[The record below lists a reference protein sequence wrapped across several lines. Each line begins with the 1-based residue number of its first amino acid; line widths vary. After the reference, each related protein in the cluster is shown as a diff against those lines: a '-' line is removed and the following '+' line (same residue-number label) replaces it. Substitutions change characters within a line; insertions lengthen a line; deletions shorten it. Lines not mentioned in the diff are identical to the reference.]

1 MRWNLAN
8 QITLLRIILIIPFV
22 ICMVESRQNPSGHL
36 FRYAATGIFALMA
49 ISDALDGYLARV
61 KKQVTRLGTF
71 LDPLADK
78 LLMTCACI
86 LLSIPATSVEGFVLP
101 VEVVVLIIGKDVLV
115 LLGFVV
121 LYFMTGTASIVPVG
135 AGKAATFLQL
145 LMAGAILIGPEAI
158 AVTSLWSPFVRILWW
173 LTGGA
178 AALAGGVYIRNGL
191 RYIERFENKVLKGP

>member
-1 MRWNLAN
+1 
-8 QITLLRIILIIPFV
+8 
-22 ICMVESRQNPSGHL
+22 
-36 FRYAATGIFALMA
+36 MA
-49 ISDALDGYLARV
+49 VSDAIDGYLARV

-86 LLSIPATSVEGFVLP
+86 LLSIPATSVKGFVLP

-121 LYFMTGTASIVPVG
+121 LYFMTGTVRIVPVG

-173 LTGGA
+173 LTGGT